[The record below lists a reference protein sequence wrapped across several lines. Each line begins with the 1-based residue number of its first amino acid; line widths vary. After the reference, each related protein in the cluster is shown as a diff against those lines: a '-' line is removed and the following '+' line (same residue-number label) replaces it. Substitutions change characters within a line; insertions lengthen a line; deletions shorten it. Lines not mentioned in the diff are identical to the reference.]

1 MEDGRVKEPRDRGDG
16 LKGCLKAFGFA
27 ILIVAAIGAGFWYLG
42 QNMVRSFLAAPDPV
56 SVATSSLQS
65 LREQNR
71 LSTFSADYVAVVTST
86 QTRLGLSAKKTMI
99 MPGSVRYE
107 VDLSRLDQKDLSWDA
122 GTKTLSVTLPP
133 IDVVGPDV
141 NIDQIRQY
149 GEGGVL
155 MALTDAEAQIDTANR
170 KAGQEELLRK
180 ARSPTAMR
188 LARDATRR
196 TIARNFELPLRAAGV
211 NATVDVRFADEPD
224 PDNHQVWDMSRRPED
239 VLANK
244 Y

>member
-1 MEDGRVKEPRDRGDG
+1 MEDDSVSARGG
-16 LKGCLKAFGFA
+16 GALMGCLKALGLA
-27 ILIVAAIGAGFWYLG
+27 VVIVVAIGAGFWYLG
-42 QNMVRSFLAAPDPV
+42 NNMVRSLLTAPDPV

-71 LSTFSADYVAVVTST
+71 LSTFSARYVAVVTST

-107 VDLSRLDQKDLSWDA
+107 VDLSKLAQKDLSWDPA
-122 GTKTLSVTLPP
+122 SKTLSVVLPP
-133 IDVVGPDV
+133 VEVVGPDV
-141 NIDQIRQY
+141 DIDQIREY
-149 GEGGVL
+149 GEGGIL
-155 MALTDAEAQIDTANR
+155 MTLTDAEAQLDAANR
-170 KAGQEELLRK
+170 KQGQAELIRQ
-180 ARSPTAMR
+180 AREPTPMR

-196 TIARNFELPLRAAGV
+196 TIERNFELPLKAAGI

-224 PDNHQVWDMSRRPED
+224 PGNHQVWDMSRNPAD
-239 VLANK
+239 VMANK

>member
-1 MEDGRVKEPRDRGDG
+1 MADDAVKARGGTFD
-16 LKGCLKAFGFA
+16 GCLKAFGIA
-27 ILIVAAIGAGFWYLG
+27 ALILAAIGGGFWYLG
-42 QNMVRSFLAAPDPV
+42 QNMVRSFLSAPDPV

-86 QTRLGLSAKKTMI
+86 QSRLGLSARKTMI

-107 VDLSRLDQKDLSWDA
+107 VDLSRLNPKDLSWDA

-133 IDVVGPDV
+133 IEIAGPDV
-141 NIDQIRQY
+141 KLDQIKQY
-149 GEGGVL
+149 GEGGIL
-155 MALTDAEAQIDTANR
+155 MTLTDAEAQIDAANR
-170 KAGQEELLRK
+170 KAGQEELLKK

-224 PDNHQVWDMSRRPED
+224 PNDHTAWDMSRNPAD
-239 VLANK
+239 VVANR